1 MNEIMEL
8 LEQGRIVVAKMG
20 EKADPQEL
28 AAAVLHY
35 CEAAG
40 YTINDVFEV
49 GNGIAASAR
58 HIMWDMVAE
67 KRLYKSADDVALMRK
82 RPTKTKQGAEIKGIT
97 IDLTAHDT
105 RQATKENK

>member
-8 LEQGRIVVAKMG
+8 LEQGQTVVAKMG

-40 YTINDVFEV
+40 YTWAIIHEAEHTWYSFELAV
-49 GNGIAASAR
+49 
-58 HIMWDMVAE
+58 
-67 KRLYKSADDVALMRK
+67 
-82 RPTKTKQGAEIKGIT
+82 
-97 IDLTAHDT
+97 
-105 RQATKENK
+105 